1 MKQRLVVMNGQRIL
15 QSEHE
20 GVWKNQKVDKAGEL
34 KPGIYNIYM
43 AEKADKSKRYDGVIV
58 HTDNDNVYQKID
70 KKFVMHSRK
79 DFDIVTVIGS
89 AKSINYNGQGKAVVS
104 AEAVTLSRGRS
115 R

>member
-1 MKQRLVVMNGQRIL
+1 LRY
-15 QSEHE
+15 
-20 GVWKNQKVDKAGEL
+20 AFL

-43 AEKADKSKRYDGVIV
+43 AEKADKSKRYDGVVV

-79 DFDIVTVIGS
+79 DFDMVPVMGS
-89 AKSINYNGQGKAVVS
+89 AKSISYNDQGKAVVS
-104 AEAVTLSRGRS
+104 TEAVTLSRGRS

>member
-20 GVWKNQKVDKAGEL
+20 GAWKNQKVDKAGEL

-43 AEKADKSKRYDGVIV
+43 AEKADKSKRYDGVVV

-70 KKFVMHSRK
+70 KKFVMHPRK
-79 DFDIVTVIGS
+79 DFDMAPAMGS
-89 AKSINYNGQGKAVVS
+89 AKSISYNNQGKAVVS
-104 AEAVTLSRGRS
+104 AEAVKLSRGRS

>member
-20 GVWKNQKVDKAGEL
+20 GAWKNQKVDKAGEL

-43 AEKADKSKRYDGVIV
+43 AEKADKSKQYDGVVV

-70 KKFVMHSRK
+70 KKFVMHSRQ
-79 DFDIVTVIGS
+79 DFDIAPVMGS
-89 AKSINYNGQGKAVVS
+89 AKSISYNNQGKAVIS
-104 AEAVTLSRGRS
+104 AEAATLSRGRS

>member
-34 KPGIYNIYM
+34 KPGIYNIYV
-43 AEKADKSKRYDGVIV
+43 AEKADKAKRYDGVVV

-70 KKFVMHSRK
+70 KKFIMHSRK
-79 DFDIVTVIGS
+79 DFDILPVMGS
-89 AKSINYNGQGKAVVS
+89 AKSISYNNQGRAVILT
-104 AEAVTLSRGRS
+104 EAATLSRGRS

>member
-43 AEKADKSKRYDGVIV
+43 AEKAEKSKRYDGIVV
-58 HTDNDNVYQKID
+58 HTDNDNVYQKTD
-70 KKFVMHSRK
+70 KKFVMYSRQ
-79 DFDIVTVIGS
+79 DFDIVPSIGS
-89 AKSINYNGQGKAVVS
+89 AKSISYNDQGKAVVS
-104 AEAVTLSRGRS
+104 AEAVKLSRGRS

>member
-43 AEKADKSKRYDGVIV
+43 AEKADKSKRYDGVVV
-58 HTDNDNVYQKID
+58 HMDNDNVYQKID
-70 KKFVMHSRK
+70 KKFVMHSRQ
-79 DFDIVTVIGS
+79 DFDIAPITGS
-89 AKSINYNGQGKAVVS
+89 AKSISYNNQGRAVVS
-104 AEAVTLSRGRS
+104 TEAATLSRGHS

>member
-15 QSEHE
+15 QSEYE

-34 KPGIYNIYM
+34 KPGIYNIYI
-43 AEKADKSKRYDGVIV
+43 AEKADKSKRYDGVVV

-70 KKFVMHSRK
+70 KKFIMHSRK
-79 DFDIVTVIGS
+79 DFDILPVMGS
-89 AKSINYNGQGKAVVS
+89 AKSISYNDQGKVVVS
-104 AEAVTLSRGRS
+104 AEAVTFSRGRS